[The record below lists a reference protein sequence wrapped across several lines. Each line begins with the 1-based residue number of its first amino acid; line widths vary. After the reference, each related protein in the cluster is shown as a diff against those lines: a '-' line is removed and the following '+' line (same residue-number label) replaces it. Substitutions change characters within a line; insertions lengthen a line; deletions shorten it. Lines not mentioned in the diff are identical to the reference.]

1 MQGRVGRGVWRQPG
15 SCLSVTCPPS
25 AHLTPARDAA
35 VMAVRASSYIQYSRA
50 GSSHGVLHAPTRSP
64 TLCLTRSASSAY
76 RWSWLMITVRLRALV
91 NELLCS
97 GITHTLRTS
106 SDKWASQP
114 GQETSL
120 SISESE
126 PWPTALVSSL
136 SIHVGIHTQ
145 LWRALREFK

>member
-15 SCLSVTCPPS
+15 SCLSVTCPLPQLTS
-25 AHLTPARDAA
+25 LPPGMLLWWLWEPHLTFNIPELGPA
-35 VMAVRASSYIQYSRA
+35 MGCSM
-50 GSSHGVLHAPTRSP
+50 LLPAPP
-64 TLCLTRSASSAY
+64 LCVSRSASSAS

-136 SIHVGIHTQ
+136 SIHVRIHTQ